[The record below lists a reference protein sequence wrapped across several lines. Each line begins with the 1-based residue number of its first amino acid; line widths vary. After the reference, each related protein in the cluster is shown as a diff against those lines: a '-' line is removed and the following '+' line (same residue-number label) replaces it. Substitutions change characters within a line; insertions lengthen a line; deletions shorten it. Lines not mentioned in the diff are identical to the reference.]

1 MQEEEGHL
9 QQQLKNEQLGQIL
22 FVAAPDLLQGRRSS
36 SSDTI
41 NQQESDGTRHNNS
54 LFKNTITTIAKS
66 SLQNNNS
73 INEEKGISNSEP
85 SAILN
90 LRFPFELKADQVKAV
105 EAWLANQCR
114 GSIIYGSGTGK
125 TEIAFECAKRAVA
138 ATKRSYSS
146 SSRAEDNN
154 NITTYNDDDYYYYD
168 NSSSTN
174 IQGSFNILM
183 LVPRIV
189 LVEQNYKR
197 LVSYGIP
204 PEKIGRY
211 FGEQKE
217 IREITISTY
226 QQSAK
231 DNKHNLHI
239 IKRANMIIFDEVHLA
254 SATAR
259 AFSRIFDVV
268 AEDKD
273 KALLG
278 LTATID
284 EHDPVNSTIMALL
297 PPVRKYLIKDAV
309 EDGRLARP
317 IIFPLKVM
325 MTAKEQRAYEE
336 YSKKIRTISARF
348 KRYDPNAMMELLR
361 RSGGGGGFPRW
372 QARAWFLNVRK
383 RKSLLASSEN
393 KLATAVELIKT
404 KHPNQKIMV
413 FSETLESIRKLKQL
427 LKIEGIDSALIDS
440 KTPSVKRQKMLSQWG
455 RKFYPLLSVHT
466 LEIGYDVPE
475 AGVEIILA
483 STYNINQI
491 VQRIGRVLRKVEG
504 KNSALVYIIYVSE
517 TRDSNILALVKKA
530 IESSGGRQEAAR
542 VTSNTAETFAQT
554 AARETVQVQ

>member
-1 MQEEEGHL
+1 MFNEEVASMQEECHL
-9 QQQLKNEQLGQIL
+9 QQREKQQGQIL
-22 FVAAPDLLQGRRSS
+22 FVTALDLLQGRRS

-41 NQQESDGTRHNNS
+41 NQQESDGTGYNS
-54 LFKNTITTIAKS
+54 LFKNAITTANSSS
-66 SLQNNNS
+66 SLQNNISN
-73 INEEKGISNSEP
+73 NEKGIDDNSEP
-85 SAILN
+85 PAILK
-90 LRFPFELKADQVKAV
+90 LRFPFELKSDQVRAV
-105 EAWLANQCR
+105 EAWLANQRR

-125 TEIAFECAKRAVA
+125 TEIAFECAKRAVTA
-138 ATKRSYSS
+138 ERSY
-146 SSRAEDNN
+146 SRAEDS
-154 NITTYNDDDYYYYD
+154 ITCNDDC
-168 NSSSTN
+168 NSSTN

-189 LVEQNYKR
+189 LVDQNYKR

-226 QQSAK
+226 HSAI
-231 DNKHNLHI
+231 DNRRNPDI
-239 IKRANMIIFDEVHLA
+239 IKRANMVVFDEVHLA

-259 AFSRIFDVV
+259 AFGRIFDVV

-284 EHDPVNSTIMALL
+284 EHDRRNSAIMALL

-317 IIFPLKVM
+317 IIFPLKVTL
-325 MTAKEQRAYEE
+325 TAKEQREYEE

-348 KRYDPNAMMELLR
+348 KRYDPNAMMELLKK
-361 RSGGGGGFPRW
+361 SGGGGGFPTW

-383 RKSLLASSEN
+383 RKSLLASAEK
-393 KLATAVELIKT
+393 KLATTVELIKEN
-404 KHPNQKIMV
+404 HHQQKIMV

-440 KTPSVKRQKMLSQWG
+440 KIPSVKRQKMLSQWG
-455 RKFYPLLSVHT
+455 SKFYPLLSVHT

-483 STYNINQI
+483 STSNMNQI
-491 VQRIGRVLRKVEG
+491 VQRIGRVLRKVQG
-504 KNSALVYIIYVSE
+504 KNSALVYVIYVSE

-530 IESSGGRQEAAR
+530 IESSGGGRQEA
-542 VTSNTAETFAQT
+542 E
-554 AARETVQVQ
+554 REEKDKLLQQQDRLADN

>member
-1 MQEEEGHL
+1 MKRLASMQEKGHL
-9 QQQLKNEQLGQIL
+9 QQRKKQQQGQIL
-22 FVAAPDLLQGRRSS
+22 FVTALDLFQGRSS
-36 SSDTI
+36 SDNI
-41 NQQESDGTRHNNS
+41 NQQESDGTGYSS
-54 LFKNTITTIAKS
+54 LFKNAITTANS
-66 SLQNNNS
+66 SSQNNTSN
-73 INEEKGISNSEP
+73 NENGIDNSEP
-85 SAILN
+85 PAILN
-90 LRFPFELKADQVKAV
+90 LRFPFELKPDQLSAV

-138 ATKRSYSS
+138 TKRSR
-146 SSRAEDNN
+146 SRVEDS
-154 NITTYNDDDYYYYD
+154 ITCNDNDS
-168 NSSSTN
+168 NSSTN
-174 IQGSFNILM
+174 IQGSYNILM

-197 LVSYGIP
+197 LISYGIP

-226 QQSAK
+226 HSAIDSK
-231 DNKHNLHI
+231 QNLEI
-239 IKRANMIIFDEVHLA
+239 IKRANMVVFDEVHLA

-259 AFSRIFDVV
+259 AFGRIFDVV

-325 MTAKEQRAYEE
+325 LTAKEQREYEE

-348 KRYDPNAMMELLR
+348 KRYDPKAMMELLR
-361 RSGGGGGFPRW
+361 KSGGGGFPRW

-383 RKSLLASSEN
+383 RKSLLASAEN

-404 KHPNQKIMV
+404 KHSNQKIMV

-440 KTPSVKRQKMLSQWG
+440 KIPSVKRQKMLSQWG
-455 RKFYPLLSVHT
+455 SKFYPLLSVHT

-475 AGVEIILA
+475 ARIEIILA
-483 STYNINQI
+483 STSNMNQI
-491 VQRIGRVLRKVEG
+491 VQRIGRVLRKVQG
-504 KNSALVYIIYVSE
+504 KHSALVYVIYVSE
-517 TRDSNILALVKKA
+517 TRDSNILELVKKA
-530 IESSGGRQEAAR
+530 IESSGGRQEA
-542 VTSNTAETFAQT
+542 E
-554 AARETVQVQ
+554 REEKDKMLQQQDRLADNQKSFH